1 MWTLDIIREICAS
14 INLPPKSRG
23 PISKYYKNFRDISLT
38 GPLLPRSPSSCSPAI
53 SPSFSCRMLSA
64 TPKAEYTS
72 ARKVASLRNP

>member
-1 MWTLDIIREICAS
+1 MKSVRATF
-14 INLPPKSRG
+14 NLPNIYEGG
-23 PISKYYKNFRDISLT
+23 PISKYCDNCRDISLT
-38 GPLLPRSPSSCSPAI
+38 CPRLPRSPSSCSPAI